1 VSTLELAELRAAM
14 RPEDVERLRVDAEL
28 AFEWLAPGSYFRSAA
43 LHVLEVAHLLA
54 GNEGSLDATA
64 AQVKERTDGEDPEAL
79 RSPMRLA
86 ASLTPAELRL
96 LPLLATHLSFREIGE
111 RLCISRNTV
120 KTEAISAYR
129 KLNASSRSEAV
140 EHAAELG
147 LIETTAATGACGL
160 VRNPA
165 VTREQLSQ
173 LALVVVALVD
183 AASHAP
189 ARLPPKTTSLT
200 TSLCSSEAAV
210 LAGSTFFAREAARSP
225 ATNPPLGLMRSP
237 SGSATIPTSMSAKDP
252 L

>member
-1 VSTLELAELRAAM
+1 MNTHTETLTKVEARGTIADRRQERPQSSVSELFDPAERRSSAGIFPDTASSLEQWVAVLRAAIG
-14 RPEDVERLRVDAEL
+14 PEDVERLRVDAEL

-64 AQVKERTDGEDPEAL
+64 AQVKERSDGEDPEAL
-79 RSPMRLA
+79 RFRIRLA

-96 LPLLATHLSFREIGE
+96 LPLLATHLSLREIGE
-111 RLCISRNTV
+111 RLCISRSTV

-140 EHAAELG
+140 EHATELG

-173 LALVVVALVD
+173 LTLLVVALVD
-183 AASHAP
+183 G
-189 ARLPPKTTSLT
+189 SL
-200 TSLCSSEAAV
+200 
-210 LAGSTFFAREAARSP
+210 
-225 ATNPPLGLMRSP
+225 
-237 SGSATIPTSMSAKDP
+237 
-252 L
+252 

>member
-1 VSTLELAELRAAM
+1 MNKHTGTLTQAEAPVTIADREAAERRTSARMLPDTVSSLERWVAVLRAPM
-14 RPEDVERLRVDAEL
+14 GPEDVERLRVDAEL

-43 LHVLEVAHLLA
+43 LHVLEVAHFLA

-64 AQVKERTDGEDPEAL
+64 QAKERSDGEDPEAI
-79 RSPMRLA
+79 RFRMRLA

-111 RLCISRNTV
+111 RLYISRSTV

-129 KLNASSRSEAV
+129 KLSASSRSEAV

-147 LIETTAATGACGL
+147 LIEATVATGAGGL
-160 VRNPA
+160 VRSPA

-183 AASHAP
+183 GGL
-189 ARLPPKTTSLT
+189 ARRG
-200 TSLCSSEAAV
+200 EAA
-210 LAGSTFFAREAARSP
+210 A
-225 ATNPPLGLMRSP
+225 
-237 SGSATIPTSMSAKDP
+237 
-252 L
+252 